1 MALSPQATLGEMT
14 THILEAIGEGGEGV
28 AAPNTVAMVQSL
40 LRRHQTILVKEAPW
54 TINRQ
59 RIPIS
64 LPAGETVIDFP
75 DGWDAD
81 DIGLITA
88 QRTDTP
94 QDMWDLSPTITTDD
108 RAAWLNASFNAIS
121 YNPYKYD
128 FLNSQIEVGPACT
141 DDITIYIQGH
151 TGKASLVEEDD
162 IPNCD
167 STILEMR
174 AEVAFRNARGGDFR
188 AALPR
193 LIKEADDYLDD
204 LKPKQSLG
212 RTVVMGQAHYELDPA
227 RKTWPLRDQRPWWLA
242 DRRP

>member
-1 MALSPQATLGEMT
+1 MALSPQSTLGEMT
-14 THILEAIGEGGEGV
+14 TQVLEAIGEGGEGV

-64 LPAGETVIDFP
+64 LPAGETFIDFP

-81 DIGLITA
+81 DVGVISA
-88 QRTDTP
+88 ERASNP
-94 QDMWDLSPTITTDD
+94 QDQWDLDPTITTDD
-108 RAAWLNASFNAIS
+108 RSAWNNATFQAIS
-121 YNPYKYD
+121 YSPSKYD
-128 FLNSQIEVGPACT
+128 FTNGQIEVGPACT

-151 TGKASLVEEDD
+151 TGKASLVEDDD

-167 STILEMR
+167 STLLVMR

-193 LIKEADDYLDD
+193 LIKEADDYLSD
-204 LKPKQSLG
+204 LKPKQGLA
-212 RTVVMGQAHYELDPA
+212 RTIVMGQKHYVLDPA
-227 RKTWPLRDQRPWWLA
+227 RKNALQNVARPWWLA